1 MLSLAK
7 AQAVKK
13 PKGCW
18 PQRQEPGDIRTSWR
32 VTQGTHDKK
41 PHEYSHNFKLHE
53 SGRNRL
59 NSCG

>member
-7 AQAVKK
+7 APAVKK
-13 PKGCW
+13 PKRCW

-32 VTQGTHDKK
+32 VTQGTHDTK
-41 PHEYSHNFKLHE
+41 PHE